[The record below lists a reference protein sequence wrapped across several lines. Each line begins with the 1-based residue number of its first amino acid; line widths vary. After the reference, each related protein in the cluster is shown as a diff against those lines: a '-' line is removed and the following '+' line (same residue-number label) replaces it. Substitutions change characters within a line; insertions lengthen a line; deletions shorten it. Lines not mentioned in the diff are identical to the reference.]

1 MRTSNTLNL
10 YQRPGPIENQSLL
23 QEKNSMLLKG
33 DLIEH
38 HDFVALPGSIWKR
51 LFAWYSADWSI
62 MRMLREDSS
71 HGVILDLYPLSLGG
85 VSNETK
91 KSNQL
96 MDSQKSSSESSSDSS
111 TDQTDLD
118 ESHVDDA
125 KSLISLDNMNILF
138 DVGQ

>member
-1 MRTSNTLNL
+1 
-10 YQRPGPIENQSLL
+10 
-23 QEKNSMLLKG
+23 MLLKG

-85 VSNETK
+85 PISTNNETK
-91 KSNQL
+91 KNQP
-96 MDSQKSSSESSSDSS
+96 MDS
-111 TDQTDLD
+111 
-118 ESHVDDA
+118 
-125 KSLISLDNMNILF
+125 
-138 DVGQ
+138 

>member
-1 MRTSNTLNL
+1 
-10 YQRPGPIENQSLL
+10 
-23 QEKNSMLLKG
+23 MLLKG

-85 VSNETK
+85 GTGISTNDAK
-91 KSNQL
+91 KNQP
-96 MDSQKSSSESSSDSS
+96 MDS
-111 TDQTDLD
+111 
-118 ESHVDDA
+118 
-125 KSLISLDNMNILF
+125 
-138 DVGQ
+138 